1 MRPLFIVPHT
11 HWDRE
16 WYQPHELFRWRLVRM
31 IDEVIDHLE
40 AHPDYPCFNLD
51 GQAIVVE
58 DYLALRPERRERL
71 AALVRAGR
79 VVIGPWW
86 VQPDEFLP
94 TGESHIRSLVR
105 GTRYARRFGASSR
118 VGHCA
123 DQFGHIAQMPQ
134 IMAQLGLVAACLWR
148 GVPDAVPG
156 WSFWWEAP
164 DGTRIP
170 VLSLRHSYSN
180 GWRLPRDPEALLAR
194 VREAEEGRA
203 PGEPLLLMN
212 GTDHSRME
220 RHLPELLPVLRA
232 AGYDA
237 RIVTLDAYAEEML
250 AWGIDEV
257 VHRGELRSPD
267 RSNVLPGVLSSR
279 MNLKQRDFEV
289 QSRLE
294 RIAEPLELLAWL
306 RGGPDGAPALRHAW
320 SLALEN
326 SPHDSICGCSVDQTH
341 REMLPRYDRA
351 EQLAEAVTR
360 EALAHLASC
369 ADVPEPGGILL
380 FRPAPFAPVPLEV
393 EVPSSWGG
401 TCLRLSNG
409 RTLPA
414 AFGPPSPDRVL
425 VDREVSV
432 RAALAHLD
440 FLREGRYDDRWL
452 EEVRVELTEG
462 SLLVTTVVG
471 RGVSPVDDE
480 GARAEARRL
489 VREGAPSRARVRV
502 IERGMRTV
510 RAVLPPSPAIGV
522 ELLCPDTAP
531 HQPPPLVADGR
542 EIRSERFRV
551 RLEGRGLAIDDT
563 LAGVELREAALFL
576 DEGDRG
582 DEYNADILDDAIF
595 EPSSLEFLG
604 SSADAVTAE
613 LRYRVRLA
621 IPRRLAAGRD
631 RRTQEDLVP
640 LEAEVRAR
648 LWHAVPWV
656 ELTVAV
662 DNPAEDHRLRL
673 AFPLPFETEAVWTE
687 NQFHVAERSV
697 RPQPWNG
704 RSDELPTAAFPQKCF
719 AAVERDGRGVAV
731 FNRGLPE
738 GEVVHL
744 PDGRQAYTVT
754 LLRCVGWL
762 SRPDLRTRRGAAGPT
777 IATFDSQMLGG
788 HVFRLAV
795 APYSGTWRS
804 AGVLPLAHAFAHLP
818 AAVWASAR
826 QGAAR
831 GPLTL
836 AEFDAPDVVPSALA
850 RSETDGRPYL
860 RVWSAGEA
868 PREAHIRL
876 PWAASAERTNLL
888 GEDARPLAVDRGAV
902 RLPLRPW
909 EIATIAADPVGG

>member
-1 MRPLFIVPHT
+1 MRPVFIVPHT

-31 IDEVIDHLE
+31 TDEVIDHLE
-40 AHPDYPCFNLD
+40 AHPEYPCFNLD
-51 GQAIVVE
+51 GQAVVVE
-58 DYLALRPERRERL
+58 DYLALRPERSERL

-105 GTRYARRFGASSR
+105 GIRYARRFGACSR

-134 IMAQLGLVAACLWR
+134 IMAQLGLAAACLWR
-148 GVPDAVPG
+148 GVPDSVPG

-170 VLSLRHSYSN
+170 VLYLRHSYSN

-203 PGEPLLLMN
+203 PGEPVLLMN

-220 RHLPELLPVLRA
+220 RHLPDLLPLLRF

-237 RIVTLDAYAEEML
+237 RIVTLDAYAEAML

-267 RSNVLPGVLSSR
+267 RSNVLAGVLSSR

-351 EQLAEAVTR
+351 QQLADAVTR

-369 ADVPEPGGILL
+369 AAVPEPGGVLL
-380 FRPAPFAPVPLEV
+380 FRPVPFAPVPFEV
-393 EVPSSWGG
+393 HVPSSWNGSS
-401 TCLRLSNG
+401 LRLSDG
-409 RTLPA
+409 QTVPA

-425 VDREVSV
+425 EDREVSV
-432 RAALAHLD
+432 RAALSHLD

-452 EEVRVELTEG
+452 EEIRVELRDG

-471 RGVSPVDDE
+471 QGVTHVDDE
-480 GARAEARRL
+480 AARSQARRL
-489 VREGAPSRARVRV
+489 LREGAPSRARVRV
-502 IERGMRTV
+502 IERGLRTV
-510 RAVLPPSPAIGV
+510 RALLPPSPAIAV
-522 ELLCPDTAP
+522 EVLSPDRAP
-531 HQPPPLVADGR
+531 SEPAPLAADGR
-542 EIRSERFRV
+542 ELRSERFRV
-551 RLEGRGLAIDDT
+551 RLEGRGLTIADT
-563 LAGVELREAALFL
+563 LTGMELYEAALL
-576 DEGDRG
+576 VDEGERG
-582 DEYNADILDDAIF
+582 DEYNADILDDAVV
-595 EPSSLEFLG
+595 EPSALEFLG
-604 SSADAVTAE
+604 SSADAVAAE
-613 LRYRVRLA
+613 LQYRVHLA
-621 IPRRLAAGRD
+621 VPRRLAADRS

-640 LEAEVRAR
+640 LEAEVLAR
-648 LWHAVPWV
+648 LWRGVPWV

-662 DNPAEDHRLRL
+662 HNPAEDHRLRL
-673 AFPLPFETEAVWTE
+673 VVPLPFETETVWTE

-697 RPQPWNG
+697 WPQSWNG

-738 GEVVHL
+738 GEVVRL
-744 PDGRQAYTVT
+744 PDGRQAYAVT

-762 SRPDLRTRRGAAGPT
+762 SRPDLRTRRGGAGPT
-777 IATFDSQMLGG
+777 IATFDSQMLGR

-795 APYSGTWRS
+795 APYLGTWRS
-804 AGVLPLAHAFAHLP
+804 AGVLPLAHAFAHSP
-818 AAVWASAR
+818 AAVWTSPR
-826 QGAAR
+826 QGLER

-850 RSETDGRPYL
+850 RSETDGRPYV
-860 RVWSAGEA
+860 RVWSSAPA
-868 PREAHIRL
+868 PREARIRL
-876 PWAASAERTNLL
+876 PWAADAARTNLL
-888 GEDARPLAVDRGAV
+888 GEDPRPLAAEGGSV

-909 EIATIAADPVGG
+909 EIATVAADPAAR